1 MKARPAAQL
10 AAAGAL
16 LALPFGLTDF
26 WIFIAVEVLAF
37 ALYAVSFNVLLGY
50 GGMLS
55 FGHAA
60 FLGVGGYTAALVIK
74 QSGLPAVLAFACLP
88 FTAMFAAAAAA
99 LVIGFFSVRRTGI
112 YFAMLTFAF
121 QMLLYTVALKATP
134 LTGGDD
140 GLTGLKPPGLLAQPL
155 YYYYFA
161 LAMTCVSLYVLY
173 RIVSSPFGYAL
184 RALRANALR
193 VQYLGVNVR
202 AHRLA
207 AFVMS
212 GAFAGLAGAIFAL
225 SNGNVFPG
233 WLDWTASA
241 TPVVMAV
248 LGGTASFL
256 GPAVG
261 AAVYVVLEVL
271 ISGRT
276 EYWLLAMG
284 IIIVIIVLLM
294 PEGLTGLWRLGMVRR
309 RVNANAAVAP
319 LPTQGTT

>member
-1 MKARPAAQL
+1 VKPRHATPL
-10 AAAGAL
+10 AAAAL
-16 LALPFGLTDF
+16 LVALPSGLPDF
-26 WIFIAVEVLAF
+26 WLFIAVQVLAF

-60 FLGVGGYTAALVIK
+60 FFGTGGYTAALVLK
-74 QSGLPAVLAFACLP
+74 QPGLAPALVLAGLLPA
-88 FTAMFAAAAAA
+88 AMIVSGAAA
-99 LVIGFFSVRRTGI
+99 LVIGFFSVRRAGI

-121 QMLLYTVALKATP
+121 QMLLYTLALKATP

-140 GLTGLKPPGLLAQPL
+140 GLTGLKPPGLIASPLA
-155 YYYYFA
+155 YYYFT
-161 LAMTCVSLYVLY
+161 LAVVGAGLYVLH
-173 RIVSSPFGYAL
+173 RVVRSPFGYTL

-193 VQYLGVNVR
+193 VQYLGVDVR

-207 AFVMS
+207 AFAVS

-225 SNGNVFPG
+225 SSGNVFPS

-256 GPAVG
+256 GPALG
-261 AAVYVVLEVL
+261 AAVYVVLEVV

-276 EYWLLAMG
+276 EYWPLAMG
-284 IIIVIIVLLM
+284 VVIMALVLLM
-294 PEGLTGLWRLGMVRR
+294 PAGLTGVWRKG
-309 RVNANAAVAP
+309 
-319 LPTQGTT
+319 G

>member
-1 MKARPAAQL
+1 MKGQYAALL
-10 AAAGAL
+10 AAAAAL
-16 LALPFGLTDF
+16 LVLPLGLTDF
-26 WIFIAVEVLAF
+26 WIFIAIEVLAF

-60 FLGVGGYTAALVIK
+60 FFGVGGYTAALVAR
-74 QSGLPAVLAFACLP
+74 QSAVAPELAFACLP
-88 FTAMFAAAAAA
+88 VIAMLVSAAAA
-99 LVIGFFSVRRTGI
+99 LVIGFFAVQRSGI

-121 QMLLYTVALKATP
+121 QMLLYTIALKATP

-140 GLTGLKPPGLLAQPL
+140 GLTGLKPPGALAQPL
-155 YYYYFA
+155 PYYYFA
-161 LAMTCVSLYVLY
+161 LLMAGAGLYVLHCV
-173 RIVSSPFGYAL
+173 VSSPFGYML
-184 RALRANALR
+184 RALRASALR
-193 VQYLGVNVR
+193 VQHLGVNVQ

-207 AFVMS
+207 AFVVS

-225 SNGNVFPG
+225 SNGNIFPG

-256 GPAVG
+256 GPALG

-276 EYWLLAMG
+276 EYWPLAMG
-284 IIIVIIVLLM
+284 IIIVILILLM
-294 PEGLTGLWRLGMVRR
+294 PEGLTGLWRVARR
-309 RVNANAAVAP
+309 AGIRAAP
-319 LPTQGTT
+319 LPTREAR

>member
-1 MKARPAAQL
+1 MKARHVAFL
-10 AAAGAL
+10 AAAAAL
-16 LALPFGLTDF
+16 LALPSGLSEF
-26 WIFIAVEVLAF
+26 WIFIMIEVLAF
-37 ALYAVSFNVLLGY
+37 ALYAVSFNILLGY

-60 FLGVGGYTAALVIK
+60 FFGVGGYTAAFVVK
-74 QSGLPAVLAFACLP
+74 QSGLPPVLAFVCLP
-88 FTAMFAAAAAA
+88 LAAMFVSAAAA
-99 LVIGFFSVRRTGI
+99 LVIGFFSVRRAGI

-140 GLTGLKPPGLLAQPL
+140 GLTGLRPPGLLAQPL
-155 YYYYFA
+155 VYYYFA
-161 LAMTCVSLYVLY
+161 LAMTSVGLYVLY
-173 RIVSSPFGYAL
+173 CVVSSPFGYTL
-184 RALRANALR
+184 RALRANAVR
-193 VQYLGVNVR
+193 IHCLGVDVR

-207 AFVMS
+207 AFVIS

-225 SNGNVFPG
+225 SNGNVFPA

-256 GPAVG
+256 GPALG

-271 ISGRT
+271 ISART
-276 EYWLLAMG
+276 EYWPLAMG
-284 IIIVIIVLLM
+284 IIILMLVLLL
-294 PEGLTGLWRLGMVRR
+294 PEGLVGLWRARIVRR
-309 RVNANAAVAP
+309 GTGGSTAAMQMRDAR
-319 LPTQGTT
+319 